1 MDFSPYLFALKVC
14 GAGLDTDDVHR
25 GGYSIAAPVSLGG
38 VSRPAAMQ
46 YPGQCLGGELLG
58 WFWGPKCVPGRV
70 GLGTRDLSVDM
81 PVPTMMTDPGLREA
95 EKISY
100 SNFSHRG
107 VRRWPECKSQ
117 KIVKDAFRCA
127 HGRVERQRKKKEK
140 RKKKYKYKH
149 NPCCQKEEAEIKRHV

>member
-1 MDFSPYLFALKVC
+1 MST
-14 GAGLDTDDVHR
+14 GADIQLRPLSVLGACPAQR
-25 GGYSIAAPVSLGG
+25 QCSIRDSVW
-38 VSRPAAMQ
+38 VV
-46 YPGQCLGGELLG
+46 ELLG

-81 PVPTMMTDPGLREA
+81 PVPTTMTDPGLREA

-127 HGRVERQRKKKEK
+127 HGRVERQRKKKGK
-140 RKKKYKYKH
+140 RKK
-149 NPCCQKEEAEIKRHV
+149 NTNTNITHVVKKKKPK